1 MRASPP
7 RRPAFPLPVRLTAP
21 LRRGLFAALLAT
33 AFVGCS
39 QQDRG
44 PVETSAGVA
53 APTITEPGAAAPRVT
68 DPKEAMSNAE
78 PKSGDSPA
86 PRDTGPTPAQAAEEL
101 ATFGAGCFW
110 CVEAVLEQLDGVID
124 VQSGYMG
131 GDVAN
136 PSYEAVCTG
145 TTGHAEVVQIRFDPS
160 RIAYAT
166 LLDWFW
172 KLHDPTTLNRQGA
185 DVGTQYRSAIFVHGE
200 AQQRVAEESRT
211 RHQADFARPIVT
223 EITRASAFYAAE
235 LYHQDFYR
243 GNRSYGYCRAVI
255 VPKLDKLGLKR

>member
-1 MRASPP
+1 MSK
-7 RRPAFPLPVRLTAP
+7 
-21 LRRGLFAALLAT
+21 
-33 AFVGCS
+33 
-39 QQDRG
+39 
-44 PVETSAGVA
+44 VES
-53 APTITEPGAAAPRVT
+53 
-68 DPKEAMSNAE
+68 
-78 PKSGDSPA
+78 KSGESPA
-86 PRDTGPTPAQAAEEL
+86 PRAADPMPAQAAEEL

-223 EITRASAFYAAE
+223 EITPASAFYAAE